1 MCWRVPL
8 HPSPSA
14 CIHGWAEGYQSC
26 PLWQTADKFS
36 WVRLLEG
43 PGEREG
49 VRALLDG
56 YRSALESSC
65 DQVLKQIN
73 PQDLCCSEAP

>member
-8 HPSPSA
+8 HPSPST
-14 CIHGWAEGYQSC
+14 CIQGWAEGYQSC

-49 VRALLDG
+49 VRAKGLG
-56 YRSALESSC
+56 R
-65 DQVLKQIN
+65 
-73 PQDLCCSEAP
+73 